1 MGRGLEPWIP
11 QTLWSHHCVR
21 WPSTAE
27 LSESLGKEV
36 LEEVA
41 RLQLGKSEMEQV
53 PQGGSFPQVLGWG
66 GQAPQPEQDARS

>member
-1 MGRGLEPWIP
+1 M
-11 QTLWSHHCVR
+11 R

-41 RLQLGKSEMEQV
+41 CLQLGKSEMEQV
-53 PQGGSFPQVLGWG
+53 PQGGSFPQVLVVG
-66 GQAPQPEQDARS
+66 GRLPSLDRMPGPSG

>member
-1 MGRGLEPWIP
+1 MCRG
-11 QTLWSHHCVR
+11 
-21 WPSTAE
+21 STAE

-66 GQAPQPEQDARS
+66 GAGSPA